1 MGHYYENIEKNQS
14 AITYYKKSLE
24 IAKYNY
30 GDHGI

>member
-1 MGHYYENIEKNQS
+1 MKILKKNQS